1 MKFKFLPTSSGLA
14 ELIQLVFVQYVSPNN
29 VLLID
34 SNYSSVSFTGSFN
47 TVDTKTILNDPWF
60 SSINTLLIK
69 KYSNLLGNYPQIVSL
84 QEAQP
89 YFKIVYQFADTNYS
103 FIVLYDYF
111 QNRILQGNLTSLKT
125 VTTYT
130 QA

>member
-1 MKFKFLPTSSGLA
+1 M
-14 ELIQLVFVQYVSPNN
+14 VFVQYVSPNN
-29 VLLID
+29 CLLID
-34 SNYSSVSFTGSFN
+34 SNFSSLSFTGLFN

-60 SSINTLLIK
+60 SSINILLIK

-89 YFKIVYQFADTNYS
+89 YFKIVYQVADTNYS

>member
-89 YFKIVYQFADTNYS
+89 YFKIVYQVADTNYS

>member
-111 QNRILQGNLTSLKT
+111 QNRILHGNLTSLKT

>member
-47 TVDTKTILNDPWF
+47 TVDTKTILSDPWF

-89 YFKIVYQFADTNYS
+89 YFKIVYQVADTNYS

>member
-1 MKFKFLPTSSGLA
+1 LKFKFLPTSSGLA

-89 YFKIVYQFADTNYS
+89 YFKIVYQVADTNYS

>member
-1 MKFKFLPTSSGLA
+1 LKFKFLPTSSGLA

-89 YFKIVYQFADTNYS
+89 YFKIVYQVADTNYS

-111 QNRILQGNLTSLKT
+111 QNRILQGNLTSLRT

>member
-1 MKFKFLPTSSGLA
+1 LKFKFLPTSSGLA

>member
-34 SNYSSVSFTGSFN
+34 SNYSSFSFTGSFN

-89 YFKIVYQFADTNYS
+89 YFKIVYQVADTNYS

>member
-1 MKFKFLPTSSGLA
+1 LKFKFLPTSSGLA

-47 TVDTKTILNDPWF
+47 TVDTKTILSDPWF

-89 YFKIVYQFADTNYS
+89 YFKIVYQVADTNYS